1 MKNKEKIAANVVTYN
16 RKDLLR
22 ECLNS
27 LLAQTRKPDSIIIID
42 NNSTDGTKEM
52 VEKEFLKNPI
62 FDYVRLNENTGSAGG
77 QYTGIKRAYEKGF
90 DWVWCMDDDTI
101 AEKNSLEELL
111 RANRKLSKKE
121 KIGFLSSNV
130 RWTDGSQAIM
140 NLPKLAKNWGN
151 NNNNLESG
159 YIKIVQG
166 SFVSILINKNT
177 VKSVGYP
184 IKEFFIWLDDV
195 EYSRRISSFGYSNYL
210 IISSKVIH
218 KTKENM
224 GTNIKNINDSNKI
237 KYRYLFKNQTY
248 LLKQSKGDEKIKSLI
263 NLIYEGIRLLFSKKV
278 KFFFIIF
285 LPSFIS
291 GLFFTPKSA
300 KEILP

>member
-1 MKNKEKIAANVVTYN
+1 VNSSIAAIVVTYN
-16 RKDLLR
+16 RL
-22 ECLNS
+22 S
-27 LLAQTRKPDSIIIID
+27 LLQECIKSLRNQIYNVDHIIII
-42 NNSTDGTKEM
+42 NNGSNDGTE
-52 VEKEFLKNPI
+52 EWLKQQNDII
-62 FDYVRLNENTGSAGG
+62 FITQNNRGGSWGY
-77 QYTGIKRAYEKGF
+77 YTGIKYAYNMGCA
-90 DWVWCMDDDTI
+90 WVWCMDDDTI